1 MQSKRQQIIEI
12 LKERGSATVEELSQ
26 GLGITPVTVRHHLD
40 VLRSEGLV
48 NEPVVRHRATSGRPQ
63 HAYSLTPKAGELF
76 PKNYNGLAAQ
86 LLEEV
91 KARYDS
97 REVNV
102 IFDGMTSRL
111 LADAPQLVPGEPV
124 ERRLDR
130 AVQFLNQKGY
140 VARWEQHHEGILV
153 HTCNCPYEGLAGRH
167 PELCNMD
174 ITLIASLT
182 GFAPERVSHAAC
194 GDDSCS
200 YLIREST
207 LASES
212 LSSAA

>member
-12 LKERGSATVEELSQ
+12 LKERGSATVEDLSQ
-26 GLGITPVTVRHHLD
+26 ELGITPVTVRHHLD

-63 HAYSLTPKAGELF
+63 HAYSLTTKAGELF
-76 PKNYNGLAAQ
+76 PKNYNGLVAQ
-86 LLEEV
+86 LLDEV

-102 IFDGMTSRL
+102 LFDGMTSRL
-111 LADAPQLVPGEPV
+111 LADAPRLLPGEPL
-124 ERRLDR
+124 EQRLDR

-140 VARWEQHHEGILV
+140 VARWERNLEGIMV
-153 HTCNCPYEGLAGRH
+153 YTCNCPYEGLAGRH

-174 ITLIASLT
+174 INLIASLT
-182 GFAPERVSHAAC
+182 GFASERVCHAAC

-200 YLIREST
+200 YLIPESA
-207 LASES
+207 LAPYPTAS
-212 LSSAA
+212 